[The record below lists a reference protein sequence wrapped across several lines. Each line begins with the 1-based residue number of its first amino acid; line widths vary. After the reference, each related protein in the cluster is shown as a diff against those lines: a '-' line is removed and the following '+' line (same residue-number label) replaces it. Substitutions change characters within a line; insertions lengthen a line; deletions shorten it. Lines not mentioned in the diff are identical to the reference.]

1 MRARAWVKYV
11 WDPINLAEVA
21 AHDVAPTTAESV
33 FYAADFRYLPDPD
46 RLNRFTAEG
55 TVLGQLYRVP
65 FSKTFPDG
73 IRITTA
79 FPISRT
85 RRRT

>member
-1 MRARAWVKYV
+1 MT
-11 WDPINLAEVA
+11 NLAELK
-21 AHDVAPTTAESV
+21 AHGVEASTAEMV
-33 FYAADFRYLPDPD
+33 FYAADFRYLADPI

-55 TVLGQLYRVP
+55 TVDRQFFRVP
-65 FSKTFPDG
+65 FSKVFPAG

-79 FPISRT
+79 FPLSRK

>member
-1 MRARAWVKYV
+1 MLFF
-11 WDPINLAEVA
+11 WDEVNEAEIA
-21 AHDVAPTTAESV
+21 AHDMDKETAEAV
-33 FYAADFRYLPDPD
+33 FFADDFGLLPHPTIH
-46 RLNRFTAEG
+46 NRWTAEG
-55 TVLGQLYRVP
+55 TVDGKFYRIA

-79 FPISRT
+79 FRISLE

>member
-1 MRARAWVKYV
+1 VQFV
-11 WDPINLAEVA
+11 WDDINQDEVA
-21 AHDVAPTTAESV
+21 AHGVAAATAEAV
-33 FYAADFRYLPDPD
+33 FFADDFRYLADPD

-55 TVLGQLYRVP
+55 TVDGQLYRVP
-65 FSKTFPDG
+65 FSKVFPAG

-79 FPISRT
+79 FPLSRK